1 MKSPNMD
8 VTGFHK
14 SEHRKNR
21 TEVNFG
27 QVTDEHFPKLITG
40 IKLHIK
46 ELKAQQKLRK
56 LQLCTELHC

>member
-1 MKSPNMD
+1 MD

-21 TEVNFG
+21 TEVNFE

-46 ELKAQQKLRK
+46 ELKAQ
-56 LQLCTELHC
+56 